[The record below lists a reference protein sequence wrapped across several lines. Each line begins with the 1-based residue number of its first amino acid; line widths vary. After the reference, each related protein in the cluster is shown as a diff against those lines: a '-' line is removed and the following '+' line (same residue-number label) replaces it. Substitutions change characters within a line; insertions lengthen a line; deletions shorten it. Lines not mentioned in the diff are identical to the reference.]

1 MLQATITWREITDA
15 DLANCGMES
24 AAASNDDVIFPR
36 NAVKSLFNHYYRE
49 KNEQEIMNFAH
60 LIDDYMAR
68 DKYYCLFYGH
78 EFKKVLTYLQRE
90 GRTARARMLL
100 ERCLL
105 SLGVVRG
112 HGLSLCI
119 DGFKGGDYS
128 YSWPVELLTTYVKML
143 AGQGDIELAKRLIRE
158 GLGTGDLRDDAVIML
173 DRSLSSLEG
182 RRSSYEF
189 PVISVKKSSLH
200 TGYLE
205 QPTIELAALAFLKDE
220 LDREGVVAGVDV
232 WRLIPELIR
241 SELPE
246 EAFRSAY
253 MKVAGLPPPDTFYEF
268 LLTNR
273 SLLSD
278 ALAASAGATFGA
290 VGYPD
295 LILYDESNL
304 SDLLLVEVKD
314 VHDRLRPHQE
324 AVLNRF
330 VGAGIPCRLLK
341 FIR

>member
-1 MLQATITWREITDA
+1 
-15 DLANCGMES
+15 MES

-36 NAVKSLFNHYYRE
+36 NAVKSLFNHYYKE
-49 KNEQEIMNFAH
+49 KNEQEIINFGH
-60 LIDDYMAR
+60 LIDDYMAK
-68 DKYYCLFYGH
+68 DKYYYLFYGH
-78 EFKKVLTYLQRE
+78 EFKKILTYLQRE

-105 SLGVVRG
+105 SLGVLRG

-119 DGFKGGDYS
+119 GGFGGGNYS
-128 YSWPVELLTTYVKML
+128 YSWPVVLLTMYIKML
-143 AGQGDIELAKRLIRE
+143 VGQGDIELARRLIRE
-158 GLGTGDLRDDAVIML
+158 SLGTGDLRDDAVIML
-173 DRSLSSLEG
+173 DRILESLEG
-182 RRSSYEF
+182 RGSSYEF
-189 PVISVKKSSLH
+189 PVISVKKSGLH
-200 TGYLE
+200 VGYLE

-241 SELPE
+241 SEPPE

-253 MKVAGLPPPDTFYEF
+253 MEVAGVLPPDTFRDF

-273 SLLSD
+273 SLLSG
-278 ALAASAGATFGA
+278 ALSASTEATFGV

-341 FIR
+341 FIQ